1 MWLWEWADHCGGTG
15 FEESRVLVKDY
26 AESGEEE
33 EEEVEGKTAVVV
45 VVVVVAVVVDSWHT
59 APRGFYY
66 VQRRGF
72 EEGETWDHV
81 VRERKE
87 RVEVG
92 EEEEEEWKVVVS
104 MAEEEEE
111 EEGGDNGGKV

>member
-1 MWLWEWADHCGGTG
+1 M
-15 FEESRVLVKDY
+15 KDY

-33 EEEVEGKTAVVV
+33 EEEEEEKTAVVVV

-72 EEGETWDHV
+72 EEGET
-81 VRERKE
+81 
-87 RVEVG
+87 
-92 EEEEEEWKVVVS
+92 
-104 MAEEEEE
+104 
-111 EEGGDNGGKV
+111 

>member
-1 MWLWEWADHCGGTG
+1 M
-15 FEESRVLVKDY
+15 KDY

-33 EEEVEGKTAVVV
+33 EEEEEEEEKTAVVV

-72 EEGETWDHV
+72 EEGET
-81 VRERKE
+81 
-87 RVEVG
+87 
-92 EEEEEEWKVVVS
+92 
-104 MAEEEEE
+104 
-111 EEGGDNGGKV
+111 